1 MGLVKAIM
9 DASNTSRFSHRPI
22 YQLAAALHNGEL
34 SLCAF
39 QLCSGLTNITTCIMH
54 NTVLLI
60 KLRRTSEFWRFCGG
74 CGGCFIMI
82 KWFSIHNYVIFRL
95 FIIRGQQPRAH
106 RGWGTSVTI
115 MYIRTYRDTAIVASR
130 ALNEGSRRFHN
141 HGEGSYNSLL
151 PIESPKIYCHI

>member
-22 YQLAAALHNGEL
+22 YQLAAAQHNGEL

-60 KLRRTSEFWRFCGG
+60 KLRRTSEFDVFAAGV
-74 CGGCFIMI
+74 GCFIMI

-95 FIIRGQQPRAH
+95 FIILGQQPRAH
-106 RGWGTSVTI
+106 RGWGTTVTI
-115 MYIRTYRDTAIVASR
+115 MYIRTYRDTAIVAGGAS
-130 ALNEGSRRFHN
+130 NEGSQRFCN
-141 HGEGSYNSLL
+141 HREGRPLQK
-151 PIESPKIYCHI
+151 PSPD

>member
-22 YQLAAALHNGEL
+22 YQLAAAQHNGEL

-95 FIIRGQQPRAH
+95 FIILGQQPRAH
-106 RGWGTSVTI
+106 RGWGTTVTI
-115 MYIRTYRDTAIVASR
+115 MYIRTYRDTAIVAGGAS
-130 ALNEGSRRFHN
+130 NEGSRRFHN
-141 HGEGSYNSLL
+141 HGEGPNK
-151 PIESPKIYCHI
+151 SPKKQCHI